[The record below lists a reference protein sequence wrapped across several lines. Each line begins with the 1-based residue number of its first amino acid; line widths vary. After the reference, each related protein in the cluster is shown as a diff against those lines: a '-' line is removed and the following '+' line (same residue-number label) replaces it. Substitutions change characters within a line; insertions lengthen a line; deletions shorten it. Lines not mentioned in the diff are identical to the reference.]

1 MGFNI
6 SNNSLQETCFTLAIV
21 GVVVSIVAVAL
32 RFVAVRRA
40 NRKPSWE
47 DWFSVLAVFF
57 FILYVIPLLYLLSVM
72 NGNTKWTK
80 EEVVHIKKAGY
91 SMGPQFCMQQLF
103 AKLSLLF
110 LYYRIFHVKQSFVYC
125 VWFFGIVQVAWSI
138 STYLVHWMECIPAR
152 KLWEPTLKGHCI
164 NSEDFLAGGETP
176 NSLVDF
182 ALIGLAIWMVQS
194 LKVKTTVKIKLFSIF
209 IIGGLAGILG
219 FVKIG
224 YGFSATTKSKVEV
237 LDPIWATV
245 QQTCS
250 VICCCAP
257 VYKPLIPELGF
268 FAQMRSFTSSVFTR
282 SRTRSRGS
290 KAGSHPPQGKMDTDP
305 ISVGRIWKPHSNN
318 DWVELDESVSRK
330 TSSTQIIP
338 PV

>member
-1 MGFNI
+1 MGLNI
-6 SNNSLQETCFTLAIV
+6 SNNSLQETCFALAIV
-21 GVVVSIVAVAL
+21 GVVLSIAATAL

-47 DWFSVLAVFF
+47 DWFAVLAVFF
-57 FILYVIPLLYLLSVM
+57 FILYVIPLLYRKLLSYLGCILTVLTAFLVLSVM

-80 EEVVHIKKAGY
+80 EEV
-91 SMGPQFCMQQLF
+91 
-103 AKLSLLF
+103 
-110 LYYRIFHVKQSFVYC
+110 SFIYC
-125 VWFFGIVQVAWSI
+125 VWFSGIVQVAWSI
-138 STYLVHWMECIPAR
+138 STYMVHWMECMPVR
-152 KLWEPTLKGHCI
+152 KLWEPTLKGFCI
-164 NSEDFLAGGETP
+164 NSEDFLAAGETP

-194 LKVKTTVKIKLFSIF
+194 LKVKTTVKLKLFSIF
-209 IIGGLAGILG
+209 IVGGLAGILG

-224 YGFSATTKSKVEV
+224 YGFSATSKSKVEV

-257 VYKPLIPELGF
+257 VYKPLIPEVGF

-290 KAGSHPPQGKMDTDP
+290 KAGTHPPSGKMDTDP

-318 DWVELDESVSRK
+318 DWVELDESSSRK
-330 TSSTQIIP
+330 TSSTTQIVP